1 MAYRELAGVLNQI
14 AGTTNLETAGA
25 ANIYAKN
32 SGYAGPYNLELVG
45 ALNAAAVARGLQSS
59 SAPNR
64 ELNGIC
70 NLLAGTTG
78 RSAVGALNVLAGSTP

>member
-45 ALNAAAVARGLQSS
+45 ALNA
-59 SAPNR
+59 
-64 ELNGIC
+64 
-70 NLLAGTTG
+70 LAGK
-78 RSAVGALNVLAGSTP
+78 TP